1 MKADEVI
8 TQFKDEYGYV
18 SDINGV
24 TSFLKEKTNHD
35 RKTTN
40 EILVKIIEWNLKTE
54 KENRELLQEKGKK
67 ETTIKE
73 KLEEKEKQVEKQ
85 NETSSSLLDVTS
97 YINALKECDD
107 DDFLTEILPSIY
119 DNNFDTIIGSIL
131 LYFYREIS
139 LANEMLQV
147 ETNEDDIEYLR
158 SVTKRNREIINII
171 KEYTKEEETEEL
183 QEENK
188 EVQNNKLIFLKK
200 SNDSLFIDSDIDDIP
215 TEEDVLPILEDLING
230 NITREKRFHNSD
242 KLKEI
247 SAIRKRN
254 SRIIF
259 VRLENDTILV
269 LGILVKR
276 FQNTQPY
283 RDMLESRAKTFKAQR
298 DELKDKTDDL
308 EFLKENE
315 DIQKRII
322 ETLKSRKKL
331 VKGE

>member
-35 RKTTN
+35 RKATN

-54 KENRELLQEKGKK
+54 KENRELLEEKGKK

-147 ETNEDDIEYLR
+147 ENNEDDIEYLR
-158 SVTKRNREIINII
+158 SVTRRNREIINII

-215 TEEDVLPILEDLING
+215 IEEDVLPILEDLING

-283 RDMLESRAKTFKAQR
+283 RDMLESRAKTFKAQK
-298 DELKDKTDDL
+298 DELKDKTDNL

-322 ETLKSRKKL
+322 ETLKSRKKFL
-331 VKGE
+331 KGE